1 MSQDLTTQ
9 AQVPQQLITYLLKVS
24 RGPLPDDDF
33 DLYGA
38 CGGNI
43 DDAYEMGSSHGSCA
57 LAREVLSDLGVK
69 HFD

>member
-43 DDAYEMGSSHGSCA
+43 DDAYEMGSSA

-69 HFD
+69 HVD